1 MNTLILVESPTKART
16 LTRFFGSKYDV
27 EASVGHIRD
36 LPKGELGVD
45 IEHNFEPRYVTPKDK
60 QKILTGLKKLVKKAD
75 IVLLATDPDR
85 EGEAISYHLLEMLK
99 PEAKKDTEFKRI
111 VFHEITKEAIEEALQ
126 NPRQL
131 DAKLV
136 DAQTARRVLDRVVGY
151 KLSPVLWKKIKRNL
165 SAGRVQSIALRLI
178 VERERE
184 IGKFSSSEYYKV
196 FAVFKKE
203 NKQSL
208 RSSVSPA
215 GLKEI
220 EFELKEYDG
229 KKIELSE
236 KLNLYDG
243 DYTFSKTILDST
255 LADKIIADLKNQTF
269 TVSDVATKQSKR
281 SPLPPFI
288 TSTLQQEASR
298 RLGFQSRKTMQT
310 AQKLYE
316 EGFITYHRTDSFNLS
331 PQFVTKAKKFV
342 KDTFGE
348 KYLSEKER
356 VFKNKSK
363 VAQEAHEAIRPTHVE
378 NLEELKKKIA
388 SSLTRDAVRLYEMIF
403 KRAVATQM
411 SDALFESTKVTV
423 LGHPAQAKLA
433 PPQSEGSRDSSST
446 TQNDKTPYTFEK
458 SGSVLLFDGY
468 LKLWYREEGEEFLP
482 EFKALEK
489 LELVTGKK
497 TQHDTTPPPRYNDA
511 SLIGA
516 LEKHEIGRPSTYASI
531 VSTIIDRF
539 YVERTQGRFTPTLIG
554 GTVNDFLVKNFKDID
569 DIPFTRDME
578 EKLDEIANGN
588 LKWQPMLKEFYTP
601 FEKELIKAEDAEK
614 IAVDLD
620 EKTDKVCPLDSGAVL
635 IRRGKF
641 GRFYACANFPECK
654 YTAPIIEETEYLCPK
669 DKGKVIMKKTRKG
682 RPFFGCGNYPNC
694 DFAVWNK
701 KALFEAL
708 GIKEEPVK
716 EGVTNEIKAN

>member
-16 LTRFFGSKYDV
+16 LTRFFGNKYDV

-75 IVLLATDPDR
+75 TVLLATDPDR
-85 EGEAISYHLLEMLK
+85 EGEAISFHLLEMLR
-99 PEAKKDTEFKRI
+99 PEAKKGTEFKRI

-126 NPRQL
+126 NPREL
-131 DAKLV
+131 DTKLV
-136 DAQTARRVLDRVVGY
+136 DAQIARRVLDRVVGY

-184 IGKFSSSEYYKV
+184 IGKFSSSGYYKV
-196 FAVFKKE
+196 FAIFKKNNQE
-203 NKQSL
+203 
-208 RSSVSPA
+208 V
-215 GLKEI
+215 

-229 KKIELSE
+229 QKIEVSE

-243 DYTFSKTILDST
+243 DYTFSKTILDEV
-255 LADKIIADLKNQTF
+255 LADKILSELNTQSF
-269 TVSDVATKQSKR
+269 TVSDVVKKQSKR

-288 TSTLQQEASR
+288 TSSMQQEASR

-331 PQFVTKAKKFV
+331 PQFVVKARKFV
-342 KDTFGE
+342 KETFGE
-348 KYLSEKER
+348 KYLTEKER

-378 NLEELKKKIA
+378 NLEELKKKVGA
-388 SSLTRDAVRLYEMIF
+388 SLTRDAVRLYEMIF
-403 KRAVATQM
+403 KRALATQM

-423 LGHPAQAKLA
+423 K
-433 PPQSEGSRDSSST
+433 SS
-446 TQNDKTPYTFEK
+446 NNYVFEK
-458 SGSVLLFDGY
+458 PGSVLLFDGY

-489 LELVTGKK
+489 LDYVSGKK
-497 TQHDTTPPPRYNDA
+497 TQHSTTPPPRYNDA
-511 SLIGA
+511 SLIGS

-531 VSTIIDRF
+531 VSTIIDRY
-539 YVERTQGRFTPTLIG
+539 YVERTENRFTPTLIG

-588 LKWQPMLKEFYTP
+588 LKWQPMLKEFYIP
-601 FEKELIKAEDAEK
+601 FEKELIKAEGVDK

-620 EKTDKVCPLDSGAVL
+620 EKTDKVCPLDAGAVL

-641 GRFYACANFPECK
+641 GRFYACSNFPECK
-654 YTAPIIEETEYLCPK
+654 YTAPIIEETEYVCPK

-701 KALFEAL
+701 KALLEAL
-708 GIKEEPVK
+708 GIKEEISTVK
-716 EGVTNEIKAN
+716 

>member
-16 LTRFFGSKYDV
+16 LTRFFGNKYDV

-75 IVLLATDPDR
+75 VVLLATDPDR
-85 EGEAISYHLLEMLK
+85 EGEAISFHLLEMLK
-99 PEAKKDTEFKRI
+99 PEAKKNTEFKRI
-111 VFHEITKEAIEEALQ
+111 VFHEITKDAIEEALQ
-126 NPRQL
+126 NPREL
-131 DAKLV
+131 DTKLV
-136 DAQTARRVLDRVVGY
+136 DAQVARRVLDRVVGY

-184 IGKFSSSEYYKV
+184 IEKFKTEEYFKV
-196 FAVFKKE
+196 FAIFQKKD
-203 NKQSL
+203 KL
-208 RSSVSPA
+208 V
-215 GLKEI
+215 
-220 EFELKEYDG
+220 EFELKEYEG
-229 KKIELSE
+229 QKVEVSQKLS
-236 KLNLYDG
+236 LYDG
-243 DYTFSKTILDST
+243 DYTFSKTILNET
-255 LADKIIADLKNQTF
+255 LADKIILSLKNQTF
-269 TVSDVATKQSKR
+269 TVSDVVKKQTKR

-288 TSTLQQEASR
+288 TSSMQQEASR

-331 PQFVTKAKKFV
+331 NQFIQKAKTYI
-342 KDTFGE
+342 KDTFGD
-348 KYLSEKER
+348 KYLSPTDR
-356 VFKNKSK
+356 VFKTKSK
-363 VAQEAHEAIRPTHVE
+363 VAQEAHEAIRPTTVDDIE
-378 NLEELKKKIA
+378 TLKKKVG
-388 SSLTRDAVRLYEMIF
+388 STLNRDAVRLYELIF
-403 KRAVATQM
+403 KRALATQM
-411 SDALFESTKVTV
+411 SDALFESTKITVT
-423 LGHPAQAKLA
+423 
-433 PPQSEGSRDSSST
+433 ST
-446 TQNDKTPYTFEK
+446 DKSIFEK

-482 EFKALEK
+482 EFSAHEALT
-489 LELVTGKK
+489 LSNGNK
-497 TQHDTTPPPRYNDA
+497 TQHATTPPPRYNDA

-539 YVERTQGRFTPTLIG
+539 YIERTEGRFTPTLIG

-588 LKWQPMLKEFYTP
+588 LKWQPMLKEFYIP
-601 FEKELIKAEDAEK
+601 FEKELLKAEGAEK
-614 IAVDLD
+614 IALDLD
-620 EKTDKVCPLDSGAVL
+620 EKTDKVCPLDQGQVL
-635 IRRGKF
+635 VRRGKF
-641 GRFYACANFPECK
+641 GKFYACANFPECK
-654 YTAPIIEETEYLCPK
+654 YTAPIIEETEYECPK
-669 DKGKVIMKKTRKG
+669 DHGKVIMKKTRKG

-701 KALFEAL
+701 KQLLEAL
-708 GIKEEPVK
+708 GIKEEEVHETK
-716 EGVTNEIKAN
+716 TN